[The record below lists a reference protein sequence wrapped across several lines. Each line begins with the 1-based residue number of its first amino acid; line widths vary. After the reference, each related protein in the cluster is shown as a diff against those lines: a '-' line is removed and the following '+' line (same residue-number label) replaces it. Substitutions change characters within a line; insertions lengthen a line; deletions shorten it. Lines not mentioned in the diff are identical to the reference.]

1 MNLNEYQQLAQRTCN
16 ITNTPNEKIENGILG
31 MCGEAGECSDLFKKY
46 RFQGHELDCE
56 KLAEEVGDVLWYIAE
71 TASGLGLSLEEIAT
85 RNIAKLRARYPEG
98 FDPERSIHRDQ

>member
-1 MNLNEYQQLAQRTCN
+1 MIECNVRQASNLS
-16 ITNTPNEKIENGILG
+16 ILG
-31 MCGEAGECSDLFKKY
+31 MCGEAGECSDLFKKH

-56 KLAEEVGDVLWYIAE
+56 KQAEEVGDVLWYIAE